1 MDAGS
6 LIKRSR
12 QQAGLTQV
20 ELARRLGTTQSAV
33 ARLERPD
40 SNPRVDTLERALHAT
55 GHTVSIDS
63 MTSKSSNVDEGQI
76 RERLKLTPAQRLA
89 AFQAS
94 SRNMNRLVAKTRRTG
109 AKPA

>member
-1 MDAGS
+1 VDAGS

-40 SNPRVDTLERALHAT
+40 SNPRVDTLERALLAT

-63 MTSKSSNVDEGQI
+63 MTFRSTVDEGQI
-76 RERLKLTPAQRLA
+76 RERLKLTPAERLA

-94 SRNMNRLVAKTRRTG
+94 SRNMNRLVAKARRTRG
-109 AKPA
+109 TPA